1 MAKILHLI
9 PDEKVTDNVI
19 ENFEEIF
26 NDNIFYVLGDENNR
40 KYCKSKGDNI
50 IFRNEDFFVRENISN
65 EVKGVII
72 HGLNYI
78 FAKMILGLNHNV
90 KVAWFA
96 WGYDIYFLPKI
107 SKGLYN
113 AATYEYLCSRD
124 SKFELINRVKNNALF
139 RFLYYKLVKG
149 GEDYYT
155 IYEKA
160 HKRID
165 FFCTYI
171 KEDYDLFISRYN
183 TSASF
188 LDVGYFSIKQY
199 LAGQESLK
207 IKTDAQNILI
217 GNSNSLECNHLDVFE
232 ILNINKPL
240 SNGSKWIVPLNYGND
255 FSYREQVVEKGI
267 ELCGDKF
274 VPLVEFM
281 ERQDYFNLLRSCSIA
296 IFYHNRQQA
305 MGNIIAFLYMGG
317 RVYLSKK
324 NPVYKYL
331 NRIGIKVFDLDSEF
345 KLYGV
350 SKLEDNYVL
359 INREILE
366 KYFDKHV
373 IYEQNKKLVEKLTNV
388 NR

>member
-50 IFRNEDFFVRENISN
+50 IFGNEDFFVRENISN

-124 SKFELINRVKNNALF
+124 SKFALTNSIKNNALF

-149 GEDYYT
+149 GEDYYA

-160 HKRID
+160 HKRVD

-171 KEDYDLFISRYN
+171 KEDYDLFIARYN

-188 LDVGYFSIKQY
+188 LDVGYFSISQY
-199 LAGQESLK
+199 LAGQESLHVND
-207 IKTDAQNILI
+207 DAQNILI
-217 GNSNSLECNHLDVFE
+217 GNSNSPECNHLDVLALLKSEDFNYE
-232 ILNINKPL
+232 AEL
-240 SNGSKWIVPLNYGND
+240 IVPLNYGND
-255 FSYREQVVEKGI
+255 FSYRQKVVDKGK
-267 ELCGDKF
+267 ELNGDKF
-274 VPLVEFM
+274 VPLLDFM
-281 ERQDYFNLLRSCSIA
+281 NRQDYFDLLSSCSIA

-317 RVYLSKK
+317 RVYLSMK
-324 NPVYKYL
+324 NPVYRYL
-331 NRIGIKVFDLDSEF
+331 RRIGIHIFDLDKDFGVYGNSRLEENLVLNNR
-345 KLYGV
+345 KVLELYFAKNIV
-350 SKLEDNYVL
+350 
-359 INREILE
+359 
-366 KYFDKHV
+366 
-373 IYEQNKKLVEKLTNV
+373 YEQNKKLVEKLVNV